1 MKKLFYFLAIAA
13 AVAVSCT
20 KEATTPNEDVVENVG
35 KVTLFATLPEFVDAT
50 KAGVAPDGVFSWA
63 VGDVI
68 DVRYEK
74 SGAEDLYYEFSC
86 TKDDGEFTYDGT
98 IADGYQLG
106 SVAYYPHEYRGA
118 AANQSFGS
126 IDDAAK
132 GFQMSATISN
142 GVISFVHDNAL
153 MKVTVN
159 NVPSFAKQLVV
170 GSAKVNLSLSSAAD
184 ELIVY
189 VPVAP
194 ASAAKLKVEV
204 LDGTG
209 SGANAIISKTTQ
221 NSVAI
226 DAAAIYPLPSLTIG
240 TVFVFNDDGKVDQA
254 KFFKTNGTTID
265 YTKGSVINLNALED
279 GTKWCILP
287 TSNDWSKKGQPVCLQ
302 VFKDGNFVSSTDA
315 VWLYRNFSFDTT
327 ESSLKTD
334 YRVYVYMSDSQWSY
348 WGTTVV
354 KFTTWGD
361 ISTPVTNA
369 IMERNVDDNGY
380 IVYHELSATNY
391 GKTVK
396 YRFYNENNAGWE
408 SKNEDG
414 VVLNRDIWG
423 ANL

>member
-1 MKKLFYFLAIAA
+1 SIPLTSSYSGTFTFKLLDNNDNIIIEKHKNSVTLENGKYY
-13 AVAVSCT
+13 
-20 KEATTPNEDVVENVG
+20 TTP
-35 KVTLFATLPEFVDAT
+35 
-50 KAGVAPDGVFSWA
+50 
-63 VGDVI
+63 
-68 DVRYEK
+68 
-74 SGAEDLYYEFSC
+74 
-86 TKDDGEFTYDGT
+86 
-98 IADGYQLG
+98 
-106 SVAYYPHEYRGA
+106 
-118 AANQSFGS
+118 
-126 IDDAAK
+126 
-132 GFQMSATISN
+132 TIS
-142 GVISFVHDNAL
+142 VD
-153 MKVTVN
+153 
-159 NVPSFAKQLVV
+159 
-170 GSAKVNLSLSSAAD
+170 
-184 ELIVY
+184 
-189 VPVAP
+189 
-194 ASAAKLKVEV
+194 
-204 LDGTG
+204 
-209 SGANAIISKTTQ
+209 
-221 NSVAI
+221 
-226 DAAAIYPLPSLTIG
+226 G
-240 TVFVFNDDGKVDQA
+240 TVFIFDDDDKVDQA

-265 YTKGSVINLNALED
+265 YTKGSVIDLNALED

-302 VFKDGNFVSSTDA
+302 VFKGGNFVSSTEA

-396 YRFYNENNAGWE
+396 YRFYNENDAGWE